1 MNEEINLA
9 AKLRNQKEEEKLAV
23 AGIRWTDPSA
33 EPFTDTNCAEG
44 QL

>member
-1 MNEEINLA
+1 MDEEINLA

-44 QL
+44 ES

>member
-23 AGIRWTDPSA
+23 AGRRWTDPSA